1 MPTALITGA
10 SGGIGREL
18 SLILA
23 SNGYDIIA
31 VARNADALEALT
43 EEIGSKYRRDVRAVP
58 SDLSIPGAAREM
70 CSDVGEID
78 ILVNNAGFG
87 DYGPFVECDPDK
99 QMRMIDLHVR
109 ALTDITRAILPG
121 MVERKKGRIMNIAS
135 VAAFEPGPL
144 MSVYYATKVYVLSF
158 SEAIQEELRGTGV
171 TVTALC
177 PGPTNT
183 GFASAAG
190 ATGAN
195 LFKEAAGA
203 DVKKV
208 AAYGYR
214 CMMRGKP
221 VAICGLSFK
230 FLTFWIRL
238 MPRAATRRIVHYIQ
252 SRTKNR
258 RKR

>member
-1 MPTALITGA
+1 MPTALVTGA
-10 SGGIGREL
+10 SGGIGKEL

-23 SNGYDIIA
+23 REGYDIIA
-31 VARNADALEALT
+31 VARNADALDSLAEQ
-43 EEIGSKYRRDVRAVP
+43 VRSEYGREVRVIP
-58 SDLSIPGAAREM
+58 CDLSVPGAARDM
-70 CSDVGEID
+70 CSDVGSID
-78 ILVNNAGFG
+78 VLVNNAGFG
-87 DYGPFVECDPDK
+87 DYGPFVDCDPDK
-99 QMRMIDLHVR
+99 QMRMIDLNVR
-109 ALTDITRAILPG
+109 ALTDITRSVLPG
-121 MVERKKGRIMNIAS
+121 MVERGKGRILNIAS

-144 MSVYYATKVYVLSF
+144 MSVYYATKAYVLSF

-190 ATGAN
+190 ATGSN

-203 DVKKV
+203 DVRKV

-221 VAICGLSFK
+221 VAVCGLTFK
-230 FLTFWIRL
+230 FLIFCIRL
-238 MPRAATRRIVHYIQ
+238 LPRSATRRMVHYIQ
-252 SRTKNR
+252 GKTK
-258 RKR
+258 K

>member
-1 MPTALITGA
+1 MPTALVTGA
-10 SGGIGREL
+10 SGGIGKEL

-23 SNGYDIIA
+23 RDGYDLVA
-31 VARNADALEALT
+31 VARSADTLDALAEQIRS
-43 EEIGSKYRRDVRAVP
+43 EHGREVRVIP
-58 SDLSIPGAAREM
+58 CDLSVPGAAREM
-70 CSDVGEID
+70 CSDVGDVD

-87 DYGPFVECDPDK
+87 DYGPFVDCDADK
-99 QMRMIDLHVR
+99 QMRMIDLNVR

-121 MVERKKGRIMNIAS
+121 MVERRRGRILNIAS

-144 MSVYYATKVYVLSF
+144 MSVYYATKAYVLSF

-190 ATGAN
+190 ATGTN

-221 VAICGLSFK
+221 VAVCGLTFK
-230 FLTFWIRL
+230 FLIFWIRL
-238 MPRAATRRIVHYIQ
+238 LPRSATRRLVHYIQ
-252 SRTKNR
+252 GKTKN
-258 RKR
+258 

>member
-1 MPTALITGA
+1 MPTALVTGA

-18 SLILA
+18 SLIL
-23 SNGYDIIA
+23 SGNGYDIIA
-31 VARNADALEALT
+31 VARSKDALDCLASDIRSRHGRE
-43 EEIGSKYRRDVRAVP
+43 VRVIP
-58 SDLSIPGAAREM
+58 CDLSAPGTAREM
-70 CSDVGEID
+70 CSGIGTVDV
-78 ILVNNAGFG
+78 LVNNAGFG
-87 DYGPFVECDPDK
+87 DYGPFADCDPDK
-99 QMRMIDLHVR
+99 QMRMIDLNVR
-109 ALTDITRAILPG
+109 ALTDITRALLPG
-121 MVERKKGRIMNIAS
+121 MVERGNGRIMNVAS

-144 MSVYYATKVYVLSF
+144 MSVYYATKAYVLSF

-190 ATGAN
+190 ATGSN

-214 CMMRGKP
+214 CMMHGKP
-221 VAICGLSFK
+221 VAVCGLSFK
-230 FLTFWIRL
+230 FLTFCVRL
-238 MPRAATRRIVHYIQ
+238 LPRGATRRMVHYIQ
-252 SRTKNR
+252 GKTKN
-258 RKR
+258 